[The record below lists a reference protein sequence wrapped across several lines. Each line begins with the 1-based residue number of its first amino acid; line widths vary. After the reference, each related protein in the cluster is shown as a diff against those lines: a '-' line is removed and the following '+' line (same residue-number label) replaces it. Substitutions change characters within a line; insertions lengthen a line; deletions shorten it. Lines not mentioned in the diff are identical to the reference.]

1 MSNNGSKEE
10 IHSIKLY
17 MLERRKKNER
27 KTSRVKIVENTKTKQ
42 TKKKKKRTKEGNTE
56 RDYYDDKLTAKK
68 KNEYFT
74 SESNSLKGSNIR
86 GWS

>member
-1 MSNNGSKEE
+1 
-10 IHSIKLY
+10 

-27 KTSRVKIVENTKTKQ
+27 KTSRVETVENTKTKQ

-68 KNEYFT
+68 KT
-74 SESNSLKGSNIR
+74 SISQVNR
-86 GWS
+86 TP